1 MIKNLLSACFL
12 FCVVA
17 MPTAQTTILDFEAP
31 ETSTRFQYFGGS
43 NDGSLSVIVP
53 NPDAS
58 GENTSDSVMLF
69 VKPGVAEVW
78 AGGFTNPNP
87 TVAVDLLAN
96 NRIAIKVYM
105 DHVGSVSLKL
115 EQSTDG
121 GDNWI
126 TTVANTQANT
136 WETLVFDASLPS
148 IEAPF
153 TAAAGHTYARI
164 VLFFD
169 FGTGGSGTD
178 ITSYFDDITTL
189 PAAVEV
195 TTVLDF
201 EVAET
206 STVFQYFGSAQDGT
220 FTQVVANPNAAGD
233 NTSANVSNYV
243 KPAVAE
249 VWAGAFSN
257 PNPTTPVNLDNGGQ
271 VCVKVLMDHIG
282 NLALK
287 LEGNTSGGPNWI
299 TQVSNTK
306 VGEWEEICFDASLP
320 SIEAPFES
328 ASGTYERIVLFFD
341 FGTAGTGT
349 DITSYFDDIVV
360 KGSTAPQIRTITFK
374 VDMNNYSENFDQV
387 YLSGTFNNWSGDAN
401 PLADPEFDGIWEGS
415 LELPNG
421 LYEYKVTLDNW
432 VGQEAFIGTE
442 ECTKKDPSGQFTNR
456 LLAVSEDRDLPQFCY
471 NSCYACGEE
480 VLLTFRLGMGDVEPN
495 PDGVWLAGGGNF
507 DVPGG
512 KYQMSDGDGDGIYE
526 LLVPRARSFSSFY
539 TFANGPCADYSCKE
553 DLTGQPC
560 GDPDNFND
568 RFLPAVEQ
576 DTEIATCFGTC
587 FTNAECT
594 SASNSPANDASV
606 FSLDGNPASAGFT
619 VLHFGD
625 DAVSEK
631 WITVSNNL
639 GQVVEQW
646 KLPAGITTYNLST
659 NDWQQGMY
667 MITVKVDNRFYTRK
681 LVN

>member
-1 MIKNLLSACFL
+1 MIKNLLSTCFL

-17 MPTAQTTILDFEAP
+17 MSTAQTTILDFEAP

-43 NDGSLSVIVP
+43 NDGTLSVIVP

-96 NRIAIKVYM
+96 NQIAVKVYM

-136 WETLVFDASLPS
+136 WETLVFDASIPS

-153 TAAAGHTYARI
+153 TAASGHTYARI

-189 PAAVEV
+189 PPAVEV

-243 KPAVAE
+243 KPGVAE

-287 LEGNTSGGPNWI
+287 LEGNTSGGPNWV

-306 VGEWEEICFDASLP
+306 VGEWEELCFDASLP

-349 DITSYFDDIVV
+349 DVTSYFDDIVV

-480 VLLTFRLGMGDVEPN
+480 VVLTFKLGMGEVEPN

-512 KYQMSDGDGDGIYE
+512 KYEMNDPDGDGIYE
-526 LLVPRARSFSSFY
+526 LQVPRARSFSSFY

-560 GDPDNFND
+560 GDPNNFND
-568 RFLPAVEQ
+568 RFLPAVEEN
-576 DTEIATCFGTC
+576 TEIATCFGTC

-594 SASNSPANDASV
+594 SAASSLAKDESV
-606 FSLDGNPASAGFT
+606 FSLDGNPASAGYT

-625 DAVSEK
+625 DALAEK
-631 WITVSNNL
+631 WITVSNSL
-639 GQVVEQW
+639 GQVVEHW